1 MTRQK
6 SLKTMI
12 ISNSINFLGLLLV
25 LGVTFGV
32 YNSIS
37 NPTDENFQKEF
48 LSVLESKSEKGMKTL
63 HKYQQ
68 ATKCCGVPLS
78 SDISW
83 NQTSISLGNPWASWY
98 YYTMLDEDY
107 IDETRRLF
115 TLPWSC
121 CSDRTLECEHL
132 AFERFPF
139 SKVFPLFNPPILHHF
154 RVSIEPSSKNVII
167 DELVVVEHR
176 LRKARRSEDARQ
188 SVYENSCEPPTKI
201 LLAGVPM
208 QLLGVGA
215 GFALLTLS
223 AIGLD
228 GFFIWK
234 FYKSQQENYNF
245 PLIRK

>member
-1 MTRQK
+1 
-6 SLKTMI
+6 MI

-132 AFERFPF
+132 AFER
-139 SKVFPLFNPPILHHF
+139 
-154 RVSIEPSSKNVII
+154 VSIEPSSKNVII